1 MLAILRPS
9 SSTAFRIA
17 SSTIRTMS
25 SQASA
30 PQLTLYTV
38 GTPNGQKVSIALEE
52 LGLKYKTRKID
63 FASNEQ
69 KADWFIKINPN
80 GRIPALVDESRGN
93 FAVME
98 STAIL
103 FYLAEHYDPNHI
115 LLPKDANARSE
126 VTQWAFFQHG
136 GLGPMQGQA
145 NHFFRYA
152 PEKIP
157 YGIKRYQDETK
168 RLYSVMELGLQKD
181 GGRDFL
187 AGEYSLADIACFG
200 WVAGH
205 NWAGV
210 SLDEFPLLDKWL
222 HRVAARDAVKRGM
235 NVPDPNTL
243 IERDFK
249 VPDDA
254 DKKAEDAKKW
264 IHGDKDKK

>member
-1 MLAILRPS
+1 
-9 SSTAFRIA
+9 
-17 SSTIRTMS
+17 MS
-25 SQASA
+25 SHT

-38 GTPNGQKVSIALEE
+38 GTPNGQKASIALEE
-52 LGLKYKTRKID
+52 LGLKYKVYKID
-63 FASNEQ
+63 FSKNEQ
-69 KADWFIKINPN
+69 KEDWFIKINPN
-80 GRIPALVDESRGN
+80 GRIPALVDESRNN
-93 FAVME
+93 FCVME

-103 FYLAEHYDPNHI
+103 FYLAEHYDPNNI
-115 LLPKDANARSE
+115 LLPKDADKKSE
-126 VTQWAFFQHG
+126 VMQWAFFQHG

-168 RLYSVMELGLQKD
+168 RLYSVMELGLKKD

-235 NVPDPNTL
+235 NVPDPSTL
-243 IERDFK
+243 IERDFAL
-249 VPDDA
+249 PDDA

-264 IHGDKDKK
+264 IHGDKDKKP